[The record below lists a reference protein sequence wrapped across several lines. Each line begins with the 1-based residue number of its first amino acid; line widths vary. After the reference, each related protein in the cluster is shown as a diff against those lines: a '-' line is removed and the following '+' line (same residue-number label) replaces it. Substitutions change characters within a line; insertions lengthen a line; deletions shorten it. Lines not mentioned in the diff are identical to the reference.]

1 MRNNNAM
8 MEQSLGP
15 PPGMC
20 ITVSMS
26 SFAGPKVPTRVE
38 DGNFRLGTWFLAHC
52 LVTSPPTNQKKTTP
66 PAVLT
71 PSVAYKNSSKTI
83 REFGVFLSISRLFSL
98 FGPAVN
104 LSLLQTL
111 MFQFVFGTH
120 CASGTRTW
128 VQHHHLVLYLSTHEK
143 TTGVID
149 NNAFFQLVWV

>member
-1 MRNNNAM
+1 

-15 PPGMC
+15 SPGMC

-26 SFAGPKVPTRVE
+26 SFAGPKAPTRVE
-38 DGNFRLGTWFLAHC
+38 VGNFRLGIRFLVHC

-71 PSVAYKNSSKTI
+71 PSAAYKNSSKTI
-83 REFGVFLSISRLFSL
+83 RKFGVFLSISRLFSL
-98 FGPAVN
+98 FDPAVN

-111 MFQFVFGTH
+111 TFQFVLGTH
-120 CASGTRTW
+120 CTSGTRTW

-149 NNAFFQLVWV
+149 SNAFFQLVWV